1 MDDLGYQKGRI
12 VVLFHITYLPLALSR
27 ALVSDI
33 LITKGEYCIWL
44 QKQTDFWK
52 QVAEET
58 EEKEIKNLNLLLYSK
73 VNCWILQASRSH
85 AIKTL

>member
-33 LITKGEYCIWL
+33 DNQRRVLHL
-44 QKQTDFWK
+44 
-52 QVAEET
+52 VAEADR
-58 EEKEIKNLNLLLYSK
+58 LLEAGCRRDRRKGNQEFKSSVVFKGKL
-73 VNCWILQASRSH
+73 LDPASQ
-85 AIKTL
+85 